1 MKKEIIRSGDVV
13 KIINPEFFLRCGYP
27 LSLKD
32 GIKLIMEDEKDKE
45 CFENLCNR
53 FGIIGRSLDSL
64 DGIRLPR
71 DYYKMLDILAYW
83 KVRQKGFGGRE
94 RKIYTRRVEEAK
106 GHEFEVRSKKM
117 VVTGNYVHGR
127 EDREWESG
135 HIEYEPPY
143 LADMESHMILY
154 LYDGCVDGDFFHV
167 GNTLNPVRNDT
178 WILMSNENCPL
189 AIERCNIEVVKKK
202 EVEVDS
208 DTMLAVEKQLEEAQN
223 SLTGCGRGNSL

>member
-1 MKKEIIRSGDVV
+1 MKKEVIRPGDVV
-13 KIINPEFFLRCGYP
+13 KIVNPEFFIRCGYP

-45 CFENLCNR
+45 YFEKLCNR
-53 FGIIGRSLDSL
+53 FGIMGRSLASL
-64 DGIRLPR
+64 DNIRLPK
-71 DYYKMLDILAYW
+71 DYYKILDILAYW
-83 KVRQKGFGGRE
+83 KIRRKGFGGNE

-106 GHEFEVRSKKM
+106 GHEFEVSRKKM
-117 VVTGNYVHGR
+117 VVTGSYVHGH

-154 LYDGCVDGDFFHV
+154 LCDGCVDGDFFYV
-167 GNTLNPVRNDT
+167 SNTLNSVRNDV
-178 WILMSNENCPL
+178 WIMSNFDNCPL

-202 EVEVDS
+202 EVDS
-208 DTMLAVEKQLEEAQN
+208 DTMLVRN
-223 SLTGCGRGNSL
+223 N